1 MGENSGIQWTTHTFN
16 PWEGCQP
23 RARVPR
29 GDAMTERPILFSAPM
44 VRALLDGRK
53 TQTRRVVKSI
63 ELARGEARGVRVAPN
78 TFCYL
83 DFDGVPGL
91 SWRPFGGSP
100 TVPYPPEKVVAASP
114 YGAPGDRLWVKE
126 TWRTER
132 AFDAVAPAKVP
143 RNACIQHAEEEPEPN
158 RGIYGKTRPS
168 IFMMRWMSRITLEVT
183 GVRVERL
190 QEISETDAKAEGVEL
205 PHVERE
211 TPDFSICPTCGGTG
225 LFTDFNPVT
234 YGARPDTDCTRC
246 DSAAKRYRWLWE
258 SINGADSWAANPW
271 VWVVEFKSL
280 TVPAPSKP

>member
-1 MGENSGIQWTTHTFN
+1 
-16 PWEGCQP
+16 
-23 RARVPR
+23 
-29 GDAMTERPILFSAPM
+29 M

-183 GVRVERL
+183 AVRVERL
-190 QEISETDAKAEGVEL
+190 QAISERDSIAEGVE
-205 PHVERE
+205 PRGKSENVE
-211 TPDFSICPTCGGTG
+211 TFFLTFDSGWKNYDTSDPTNTYC
-225 LFTDFNPVT
+225 VT
-234 YGARPDTDCTRC
+234 
-246 DSAAKRYRWLWE
+246 AKEAYRSLWE
-258 SINGADSWAANPW
+258 DINGADSWTANPW
-271 VWVVEFKSL
+271 VWVVEFKRV
-280 TVPAPSKP
+280 TP